1 MKRRGMTLIE
11 LLIAV
16 SLVSLLSVG
25 MLFSIRV
32 GLGALEGTQRN
43 ITESRRV
50 LGAQR
55 ILELQLS
62 SFLPFRANCISPG
75 GTPGGPQALFNGEAN
90 VLRFVT
96 GYSLEGAMRGTPQ
109 IVELWVAQGE
119 RGEGFRLLMNEIP
132 WRGAVGAGPF
142 CGPPVTPGPMP
153 SMAFRAPQ
161 PMPSTFV
168 LADRIGGAMFF
179 YREGSKFGAMS
190 KPWMPRWPRGDVWP
204 EAVRVEI
211 MPMPGETNRTSPV
224 GVTARLGVT
233 KPPGEPIAY

>member
-16 SLVSLLSVG
+16 SLVSMLSVG
-25 MLFSIRV
+25 MLYSIRV

-43 ITESRRV
+43 ITETRRV
-50 LGAQR
+50 IGAQR
-55 ILELQLS
+55 ILELQLG
-62 SFLPFRANCISPG
+62 SFLPFRANCTVMGGAPG
-75 GTPGGPQALFNGEAN
+75 GARAMFTGEAN

-96 GYSLEGAMRGTPQ
+96 GYSLEGGMRGTPQ
-109 IVELWVAQGE
+109 IVELWVAPGE
-119 RGEGFRLLMNEIP
+119 RGVGFRLLMNEIP

-142 CGPPVTPGPMP
+142 CGPPATPGPMP
-153 SMAFRAPQ
+153 SMAFRMPQ
-161 PMPSTFV
+161 PMPSSFV
-168 LADRIGGAMFF
+168 LADRIGGAMFY
-179 YREGSKFGAMS
+179 YREWSKLADVS
-190 KPWMPRWPRGDVWP
+190 KPWMPRWMRDDVWP

-211 MPMPGETNRTSPV
+211 MPMRGEPNRTSPV